1 MIHPFINTTW
11 KKKLFE
17 KTKSCVE
24 KQIFVGLSKLEVWGT
39 TLLRV
44 TAEEKVSYSI
54 LILHFV
60 QIVLTDNA
68 SEGGDYGYI
77 DQH

>member
-1 MIHPFINTTW
+1 MIHTFINTTW

-17 KTKSCVE
+17 KRKPCVE
-24 KQIFVGLSKLEVWGT
+24 RQISVELLKLEVYRT
-39 TLLRV
+39 ILSRV
-44 TAEEKVSYSI
+44 TEEEEVFCSL
-54 LILHFV
+54 LILLFV
-60 QIVLTDNA
+60 QIVLIDNV